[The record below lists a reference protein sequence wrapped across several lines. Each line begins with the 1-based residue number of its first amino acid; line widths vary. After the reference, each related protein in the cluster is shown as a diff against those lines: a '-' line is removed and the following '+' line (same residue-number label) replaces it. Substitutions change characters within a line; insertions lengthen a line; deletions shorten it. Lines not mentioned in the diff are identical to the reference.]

1 MNEDEDEDE
10 DEDGDDSDIEEV
22 QDDSNQ
28 PAVSR

>member
-10 DEDGDDSDIEEV
+10 DEDDDDSDIEEV